1 MRAIARRDCELL
13 QERKGRWMGSPGAQ
27 RSGLGLQRS
36 APPGRS
42 VDTTAM
48 TVTGIELGIGIGADL
63 GLSEAERTT
72 LATEAARLGYASA
85 WTNARG
91 IDGVDA
97 CDRWF
102 DACGITTGTSVI
114 PTPGV
119 DLAALAAR
127 ARGFGARSG
136 GHFVLGVGVGQVRD
150 PAFRARHGIASGVAP
165 VGLMRDHLAALGP
178 AMLRLAGAAADG
190 ALPNWMDPAQLAWAR
205 RRIAEGAAAAGRD
218 PAAIRLAQG
227 IRVSVDEDERVARSA
242 LAKVAFGYALARPDQ
257 PRGGSYRALMA
268 RMGLDDD
275 LTRLEALRTKGA
287 SDDELVE
294 ACPDRVLDR
303 LGAYGR
309 PARALAAARRL
320 AEGLDLAIVRIVSA
334 RPGIAS
340 ARAALEACAPGR
352 WG

>member
-1 MRAIARRDCELL
+1 M
-13 QERKGRWMGSPGAQ
+13 
-27 RSGLGLQRS
+27 
-36 APPGRS
+36 S
-42 VDTTAM
+42 VDTTVM
-48 TVTGIELGIGIGADL
+48 TATTIARVELGIGIGADL

-165 VGLMRDHLAALGP
+165 VGLMRDHLAALRPTAGVPVYLAALGP

-275 LTRLEALRTKGA
+275 LTRLEALRAKGA

>member
-1 MRAIARRDCELL
+1 M
-13 QERKGRWMGSPGAQ
+13 
-27 RSGLGLQRS
+27 
-36 APPGRS
+36 
-42 VDTTAM
+42 TT
-48 TVTGIELGIGIGADL
+48 TTITRPDIGIGIGTDL

-72 LATEAARLGYASA
+72 LASEAARLGYASA

-91 IDGVDA
+91 LDAIDA
-97 CDRWF
+97 CERWS
-102 DACGITTGTSVI
+102 DACGLATGTAVV
-114 PTPGV
+114 PTPAV

-136 GHFVLGVGVGQVRD
+136 GRFVLGIGVGQLRD
-150 PAFRARHGIASGVAP
+150 PAYRAKHGVAPGATP
-165 VGLMRDHLAALGP
+165 VGLMRDHLAALRPAAGVPVYLAALGP

-190 ALPNWMDPAQLAWAR
+190 ALPNWMDPSQLAWAR

-218 PAAIRLAQG
+218 PAAVRLVQS
-227 IRVSVDEDERVARSA
+227 IRVSVDDDERVARSA
-242 LAKVAFGYALARPDQ
+242 LAKVVFGYALARPSQ

-275 LTRLEALRTKGA
+275 LTRLEALRAKGA

>member
-1 MRAIARRDCELL
+1 M
-13 QERKGRWMGSPGAQ
+13 
-27 RSGLGLQRS
+27 
-36 APPGRS
+36 S
-42 VDTTAM
+42 VDTTVM
-48 TVTGIELGIGIGADL
+48 TTTTIARLDIGIGIGTDL
-63 GLSEAERTT
+63 GLSEVERTT
-72 LATEAARLGYASA
+72 LASEAARLGYASA
-85 WTNARG
+85 WTNARS

-97 CDRWF
+97 CERWS
-102 DACGITTGTSVI
+102 DACGIATGTAVV
-114 PTPGV
+114 PTPSV

-127 ARGFGARSG
+127 ARAFGARSG
-136 GHFVLGVGVGQVRD
+136 GRFVLGVGVGQLSD
-150 PAFRARHGIASGVAP
+150 PAFRARHGIAPGVTP
-165 VGLMRDHLAALGP
+165 VGLMRDHLAALRPATGVPVYLAALGP
-178 AMLRLAGAAADG
+178 AMLRLAGAATDG
-190 ALPNWMDPAQLAWAR
+190 ALPNWMDPSQLAWAR
-205 RRIAEGAAAAGRD
+205 RRIAEGATAAGRD
-218 PAAIRLAQG
+218 PTAIRLAQS
-227 IRVSVDEDERVARSA
+227 IRVSVDEDERLARSA
-242 LAKVAFGYALARPDQ
+242 LAKVVFGYALARPDQ

-275 LTRLEALRTKGA
+275 LTRLEALRAMGT

-309 PARALAAARRL
+309 PTRALAAARRL